1 LWANDMNDT
10 LQKIATS
17 MIPLVLAA
25 MWWVIQSIGAVQQDI
40 QALRGNMMMLID
52 PNGQIIPSP
61 DNALARQQ
69 LRENLIEY
77 IHDLQVRV
85 KLLEEHQEK

>member
-1 LWANDMNDT
+1 MNDT
-10 LQKIATS
+10 LQKVMTS

-25 MWWVIQSIGAVQQDI
+25 MWWVIQSIGDVQKDI
-40 QALRGNMMMLID
+40 QSIRGNMMMLID

-85 KLLEEHQEK
+85 KLLEEHSGSK

>member
-1 LWANDMNDT
+1 MNDN
-10 LQKIATS
+10 LNKLMTS

-25 MWWVIQSIGAVQQDI
+25 MWWVIQSIGEVQQEI
-40 QALRGNMMMLID
+40 QSIRGNMMMLID

-85 KLLEEHQEK
+85 KLLEEHSGTK

>member
-1 LWANDMNDT
+1 MNDT
-10 LQKIATS
+10 LQKVATS

-85 KLLEEHQEK
+85 KLLEEHQGNK

>member
-1 LWANDMNDT
+1 MNDT
-10 LQKIATS
+10 LQKLATS

-85 KLLEEHQEK
+85 KLLEEHQSK

>member
-1 LWANDMNDT
+1 VNENLNK
-10 LQKIATS
+10 LLTS

-25 MWWVIQSIGAVQQDI
+25 MWWVISSVGDLDKQI
-40 QALRGNMMMLID
+40 QGIKGNMMMLID

-61 DNALARQQ
+61 ENALARQQ

-85 KLLEEHQEK
+85 KLLEEHQIDK

>member
-1 LWANDMNDT
+1 MKEFDYS
-10 LQKIATS
+10 KILTS
-17 MIPLVLAA
+17 LIPLVLAA
-25 MWWVIQSIGAVQQDI
+25 MWWVISNVNDVRNEVSGIKA
-40 QALRGNMMMLID
+40 NMMMLID
-52 PNGQIIPSP
+52 PQGQIIPSP

-85 KLLEEHQEK
+85 KLLEEQDNN

>member
-1 LWANDMNDT
+1 
-10 LQKIATS
+10 

-25 MWWVIQSIGAVQQDI
+25 MWWVIQSIGEVQQDI
-40 QALRGNMMMLID
+40 QSIRGNMMMLID

-85 KLLEEHQEK
+85 KLLEEHRIAK

>member
-1 LWANDMNDT
+1 MNDT
-10 LQKIATS
+10 LQKVMTS

-25 MWWVIQSIGAVQQDI
+25 MWWVIQSIGDVQKDI
-40 QALRGNMMMLID
+40 QSIRGNMMMLID

-85 KLLEEHQEK
+85 KLLEEHSGTK

>member
-1 LWANDMNDT
+1 
-10 LQKIATS
+10 

-25 MWWVIQSIGAVQQDI
+25 MWWVIQSIGDVQKDI
-40 QALRGNMMMLID
+40 QSIRGNMMMLID

-85 KLLEEHQEK
+85 KLLEEHSGTK

>member
-1 LWANDMNDT
+1 
-10 LQKIATS
+10 

-25 MWWVIQSIGAVQQDI
+25 MWWVIQSIGEVQQDI
-40 QALRGNMMMLID
+40 QSIRGNMMMLID

-85 KLLEEHQEK
+85 KLLEEHRNDKQSL

>member
-1 LWANDMNDT
+1 MKDFDYS
-10 LQKIATS
+10 KILTS
-17 MIPLVLAA
+17 LIPLVLAA
-25 MWWVIQSIGAVQQDI
+25 MWWVISSVNDVRNEVSGIKA
-40 QALRGNMMMLID
+40 NMMMLID
-52 PNGQIIPSP
+52 PQGQIIPSP

-85 KLLEEHQEK
+85 KLLEEQNNK

>member
-1 LWANDMNDT
+1 MKDFDYS
-10 LQKIATS
+10 KILTS
-17 MIPLVLAA
+17 LIPLVLAA
-25 MWWVIQSIGAVQQDI
+25 MWWVISSVNSVHNEVSGIKA
-40 QALRGNMMMLID
+40 NMMMLID
-52 PNGQIIPSP
+52 PQGQIIPSP

-85 KLLEEHQEK
+85 KLLEEQNNN

>member
-1 LWANDMNDT
+1 MNDT
-10 LQKIATS
+10 LQKVATS

-25 MWWVIQSIGAVQQDI
+25 MWWVIQSIGLVQQDI

-85 KLLEEHQEK
+85 KLLEEHQGK

>member
-1 LWANDMNDT
+1 MNDT
-10 LQKIATS
+10 IQKVATS

-25 MWWVIQSIGAVQQDI
+25 MWWVISSIGQIHQDI
-40 QALRGNMMMLID
+40 QSIRGHMMMLID

-61 DNALARQQ
+61 ENALARQQ

-85 KLLEEHQEK
+85 KLLEEHQSK

>member
-1 LWANDMNDT
+1 MNDT

-85 KLLEEHQEK
+85 KLLEEHSGSK

>member
-1 LWANDMNDT
+1 MTDNLNKV
-10 LQKIATS
+10 LTS
-17 MIPLVLAA
+17 MIPLVLAG
-25 MWWVIQSIGAVQQDI
+25 MWWVISSVQDLEKQI
-40 QALRGNMMMLID
+40 LEVRGNMMMLID

-85 KLLEEHQEK
+85 KLLEEHSGSK

>member
-1 LWANDMNDT
+1 MKDFDYSKVL
-10 LQKIATS
+10 TS
-17 MIPLVLAA
+17 LIPLVLAA
-25 MWWVIQSIGAVQQDI
+25 MWWVISNVNDVRNEVSGIKA
-40 QALRGNMMMLID
+40 NMMMLID
-52 PNGQIIPSP
+52 PQGQIIPSP

-85 KLLEEHQEK
+85 KLLEEQDNN

>member
-1 LWANDMNDT
+1 MNDN
-10 LQKIATS
+10 LNKLLTS

-25 MWWVIQSIGAVQQDI
+25 MWWVIQSIGEAQQDI
-40 QALRGNMMMLID
+40 QSIRGNMMMLID

-85 KLLEEHQEK
+85 KLLEKHQGK

>member
-1 LWANDMNDT
+1 MNDT

-85 KLLEEHQEK
+85 KLLEEYQSK

>member
-1 LWANDMNDT
+1 MNDT
-10 LQKIATS
+10 LQKVATS

-25 MWWVIQSIGAVQQDI
+25 MWWVIQSIGHVQQDI

-85 KLLEEHQEK
+85 KLLEEHQGK

>member
-1 LWANDMNDT
+1 
-10 LQKIATS
+10 
-17 MIPLVLAA
+17 
-25 MWWVIQSIGAVQQDI
+25 
-40 QALRGNMMMLID
+40 MMLID

-61 DNALARQQ
+61 ENALARQQ

-85 KLLEEHQEK
+85 KLLEEHQSK

>member
-1 LWANDMNDT
+1 MNDN
-10 LQKIATS
+10 LNKLLIS
-17 MIPLVLAA
+17 MIPLVLAS
-25 MWWVIQSIGAVQQDI
+25 MWWVIQSIGEVQQDI
-40 QALRGNMMMLID
+40 QSIRGNMMMLID

-85 KLLEEHQEK
+85 KLLEEHQGK

>member
-1 LWANDMNDT
+1 MKDFDYSKVL
-10 LQKIATS
+10 TS
-17 MIPLVLAA
+17 LIPLVLAA
-25 MWWVIQSIGAVQQDI
+25 MWWVISSVNDVRNEVSGIKA
-40 QALRGNMMMLID
+40 NMMMLID
-52 PNGQIIPSP
+52 PQGQIIPSP

-85 KLLEEHQEK
+85 KLLEEQDNN

>member
-1 LWANDMNDT
+1 MNDT

-25 MWWVIQSIGAVQQDI
+25 MWWVIQSIGSVQQDI

-85 KLLEEHQEK
+85 KLLEEHSNGSK

>member
-1 LWANDMNDT
+1 MNDT
-10 LQKIATS
+10 LQKVATS

-85 KLLEEHQEK
+85 KLLEEHQSK

>member
-1 LWANDMNDT
+1 MNDN
-10 LQKIATS
+10 LNKLLTS

-25 MWWVIQSIGAVQQDI
+25 MWWVIQSIGEVQQDI
-40 QALRGNMMMLID
+40 QSIRGNMMMLID

-85 KLLEEHQEK
+85 KLLEEHQAK

>member
-1 LWANDMNDT
+1 MNDN
-10 LQKIATS
+10 LNKLLTS

-25 MWWVIQSIGAVQQDI
+25 MWWVIQSIGEVQQDI
-40 QALRGNMMMLID
+40 QSIRGNMMMLID